1 MAKLEIKTNSYNT
14 AVGQPNPSIISNG
27 HHYWIDKDGNEHI
40 TFFNNPTGRFLKKM
54 WQQLNKPIRRKRNGK
69 QVCVL

>member
-1 MAKLEIKTNSYNT
+1 MAKLVIKTNSYNT

-54 WQQLNKPIRRKRNGK
+54 WKKLHEPARRKINGK
-69 QVCVL
+69 